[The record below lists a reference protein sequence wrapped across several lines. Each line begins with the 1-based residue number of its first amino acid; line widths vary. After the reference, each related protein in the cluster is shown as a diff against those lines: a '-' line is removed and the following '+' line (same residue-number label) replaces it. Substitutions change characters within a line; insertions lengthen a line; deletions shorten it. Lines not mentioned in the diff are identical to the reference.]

1 MPDPVNREASSPVD
15 GWRWPGLPWRP
26 RCLGCGAPGEGRE
39 DLCGACRARLPWLAG
54 EAIRCAP
61 PLRQAVAV
69 FAYAPPVD
77 RWLPRFKFHRD
88 LAAGRLLSELM
99 LARLAACDRPAALLP
114 IPLHGARLR
123 ARGYDQALELAR
135 PLARA
140 LALPLRTDLLQRV
153 RATAP
158 QSELDA
164 AARERNLRGAF
175 EARGG
180 IRLPTHV
187 ALLDDVLTTGAT
199 LHAAAEALHRAG
211 VERIDAWV
219 CARVL

>member
-39 DLCGACRARLPWLAG
+39 DLCGACRARLPWLAA
-54 EAIRCAP
+54 EAISCAP
-61 PLRQAVAV
+61 PLRRAVAV

-88 LAAGRLLSELM
+88 LGRRTTAFGTDVGAAGRL
-99 LARLAACDRPAALLP
+99 RPARGAAADP
-114 IPLHGARLR
+114 VHGARLR

-140 LALPLRTDLLQRV
+140 LALPLRTDLLRRV

-175 EARGG
+175 EARAGT
-180 IRLPTHV
+180 RLPTHV

>member
-39 DLCGACRARLPWLAG
+39 DLCGACRARLPWLAA
-54 EAIRCAP
+54 EAISCAP
-61 PLRQAVAV
+61 PLRRAVAV

-99 LARLAACDRPAALLP
+99 SARLAACDRPAALLP
-114 IPLHGARLR
+114 IPRHGARLR

-140 LALPLRTDLLQRV
+140 LALPLRTDLLRRV

-175 EARGG
+175 EARAGT
-180 IRLPTHV
+180 RLPTHV